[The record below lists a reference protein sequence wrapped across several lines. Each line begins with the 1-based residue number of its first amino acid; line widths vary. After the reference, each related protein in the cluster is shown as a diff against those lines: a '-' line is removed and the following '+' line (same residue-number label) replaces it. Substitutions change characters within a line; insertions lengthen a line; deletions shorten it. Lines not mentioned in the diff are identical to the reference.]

1 MLKLYNTLTRRI
13 EPFEAI
19 EPGYVR
25 MYSCGPTVYR
35 YIHIGNLRTFLMA
48 DWLRRTL
55 MYQGYQVRHI
65 KNITD
70 VGHMRIEMLDRGE
83 DKLIAQARKEGK
95 TSAQI
100 AEFYTEAFLEDER
113 RLNILPAHEFP
124 RATAHVPEMIAI
136 TQGLLANGLAYEA
149 GGNVFFDVRSFPNY
163 GKLSGNLLAQM
174 LAGVRDV
181 ADPFRRNPEDFP
193 LWKLAEPGREMA
205 WDSPWGRG
213 FPGWHIECS
222 AMAIKHL
229 GEQFDIHTGGVDNLF
244 PHHEDEIA
252 QSEGYTGKRFVNYWL
267 HAQHLLADGQKMA
280 KSTGNAYTR
289 ADIEAR
295 GFDPIALRLLFASIH
310 YRSRLNFTFSSLRSA
325 QTALDRLRAAAL
337 RLAAAAGGA
346 AAPGAED
353 GWRAQFGAA
362 LAHDLNLP
370 RALALV
376 WALLRG
382 RGPATP
388 PALRLQLLLEFDQVL
403 GLGLAEWLRA
413 AGAAGQAIEVAPAL
427 PAAVAELVAQ
437 RQSLRSAGHYT
448 QADAQRAQIA
458 AAGYAV
464 RDTRAGPLVVLR
476 RADEEFGSISRP
488 ADVPSQAG
496 QPDRYDFSINLLVHD
511 SRADLQRCVESIARH
526 AAGWSL
532 ELVIIDNGSTDDS
545 VAYLQGLARAG
556 LRAADGTSIP
566 LTLLFADHN
575 MGFAAGRNATMRAS
589 CGRQLV
595 LLDTSIE
602 LRGQIWAP
610 IAQALRDEQVGL
622 VGPYGLVTDDL
633 KEFTES
639 AGPDVDAIE
648 GYLMAFRRALL
659 PEIGP
664 FEEKFRFYRLLDVY
678 ESFMI
683 KAAGYRVVALP
694 DLAALIEKH
703 AHREWYS
710 LSEDE
715 RATKSKKNFDIY
727 KRRWHH
733 GESLTVRGYTDGSRW
748 FGHDHALHLGTH
760 THAPAQLPPPGVPH
774 THKHQHWPDHDHEH
788 AHVHD

>member
-295 GFDPIALRLLFASIH
+295 GYLI
-310 YRSRLNFTFSSLRSA
+310 RSRCGCCSRRSTTAAGSTSPSRRSA
-325 QTALDRLRAAAL
+325 RR
-337 RLAAAAGGA
+337 R
-346 AAPGAED
+346 
-353 GWRAQFGAA
+353 
-362 LAHDLNLP
+362 P
-370 RALALV
+370 R
-376 WALLRG
+376 
-382 RGPATP
+382 
-388 PALRLQLLLEFDQVL
+388 
-403 GLGLAEWLRA
+403 
-413 AGAAGQAIEVAPAL
+413 
-427 PAAVAELVAQ
+427 
-437 RQSLRSAGHYT
+437 
-448 QADAQRAQIA
+448 
-458 AAGYAV
+458 
-464 RDTRAGPLVVLR
+464 
-476 RADEEFGSISRP
+476 SIGCARP
-488 ADVPSQAG
+488 
-496 QPDRYDFSINLLVHD
+496 R
-511 SRADLQRCVESIARH
+511 
-526 AAGWSL
+526 
-532 ELVIIDNGSTDDS
+532 
-545 VAYLQGLARAG
+545 
-556 LRAADGTSIP
+556 
-566 LTLLFADHN
+566 
-575 MGFAAGRNATMRAS
+575 
-589 CGRQLV
+589 
-595 LLDTSIE
+595 
-602 LRGQIWAP
+602 
-610 IAQALRDEQVGL
+610 
-622 VGPYGLVTDDL
+622 
-633 KEFTES
+633 
-639 AGPDVDAIE
+639 
-648 GYLMAFRRALL
+648 
-659 PEIGP
+659 
-664 FEEKFRFYRLLDVY
+664 
-678 ESFMI
+678 
-683 KAAGYRVVALP
+683 
-694 DLAALIEKH
+694 
-703 AHREWYS
+703 
-710 LSEDE
+710 
-715 RATKSKKNFDIY
+715 
-727 KRRWHH
+727 
-733 GESLTVRGYTDGSRW
+733 
-748 FGHDHALHLGTH
+748 
-760 THAPAQLPPPGVPH
+760 
-774 THKHQHWPDHDHEH
+774 
-788 AHVHD
+788 